1 MRISKCK
8 IKKTKK
14 EHILTAHALLSA
26 SGSKRWLSCTPSAR
40 LEASLPEQ
48 KRNTSGIDFSAE
60 GTLAHSLAEIRLRL
74 YYGQIGHEEYEREY
88 EIIKIHPIYK
98 KYTTNERTDFEAHVD
113 NYVLYVR
120 SQIGEGD
127 TPLFEQRVDFS
138 DWVADG
144 FGTADVV
151 ILSKHAIRVI
161 DLKFGKG
168 IPVFA
173 QDNPQLRLYA
183 LGAYSKFK
191 EEYPDLREVSYT
203 IHQPRLDSISTD
215 GTSVA
220 KLVDWANYYVKPKAK
235 KAWSGAGEFL
245 PGEWCQFCRAKAQ
258 CRSRSDF
265 NTELARQEFK
275 APPLLTEEEVS
286 EVLEKAG
293 QLRTWA
299 NDVEEY
305 ALTRA
310 VEQKILPSGY
320 KLSTTT
326 THRKI
331 ADSALA
337 AVVLVEKG
345 MSSETIW
352 EAPKLKSISALEKL
366 GPKGQVTAWLGDL
379 VIRPDGQPKL
389 VKVKENAKEDFAN

>member
-1 MRISKCK
+1 M
-8 IKKTKK
+8 
-14 EHILTAHALLSA
+14 TAHAILSA

-40 LEASLPEQ
+40 LEATLPEQ
-48 KRNTSGIDFSAE
+48 KRSSGGFDFSQE
-60 GTLAHSLAEIRLRL
+60 GTMAHSLGEIKLRL
-74 YYGQIGHEEYEREY
+74 YYEQIGSEEYEREY
-88 EIIKIHPIYK
+88 EIIKNTPY
-98 KYTTNERTDFEAHVD
+98 YNDDFEAHVD

-138 DWVADG
+138 DWVPDG

-151 ILSKHAIRVI
+151 ILSKHSIRVI

-168 IPVFA
+168 VPVSA
-173 QDNPQLRLYA
+173 LDNTQLRLYA

-191 EEYPDLREVSYT
+191 EDFPDIKEVSYT

-215 GTSVA
+215 GTSVI
-220 KLVDWANYYVKPKAK
+220 KLVDWANYFVKPKAK

-258 CRSRSDF
+258 CRARSDF

-275 APPLLTEEEVS
+275 APPLLSEDEVS
-286 EVLEKAG
+286 EVLVKA
-293 QLRTWA
+293 QNLRTWV
-299 NDVEEY
+299 NDVEEF

-310 VEQKILPSGY
+310 VEQSIIPPGFQ
-320 KLSTTT
+320 LSTTV

-331 ADSALA
+331 SDSALA
-337 AVVLVEKG
+337 ATVLVEKG
-345 MSSETIW
+345 MDPVAIW
-352 EAPKLKSISALEKL
+352 EQPKLKSISALEKL

-379 VIRPDGQPKL
+379 VQRPEGSPKL
-389 VKVKENAKEDFAN
+389 VKSKQDAKEDFA

>member
-1 MRISKCK
+1 M
-8 IKKTKK
+8 
-14 EHILTAHALLSA
+14 TAHAILSA

-40 LEASLPEQ
+40 LEATLPEQ
-48 KRNTSGIDFSAE
+48 KRSSNGFDFSQE
-60 GTLAHSLAEIRLRL
+60 GTMAHSLGEIKLRL
-74 YYGQIGHEEYEREY
+74 YYEQIGSEEYDREY
-88 EIIKIHPIYK
+88 EIIKNTPY
-98 KYTTNERTDFEAHVD
+98 YNDDFEAHVD

-138 DWVADG
+138 DWVPDG

-151 ILSKHAIRVI
+151 ILSKHSIRVI

-168 IPVFA
+168 VPVSA
-173 QDNPQLRLYA
+173 LHNTQLRLYA

-191 EEYPDLREVSYT
+191 EDFPDIKEVSYT

-215 GTSVA
+215 GTSVT
-220 KLVDWANYYVKPKAK
+220 KLVDWANYFVKPKAK

-258 CRSRSDF
+258 CRARSDF

-275 APPLLTEEEVS
+275 DPPLLSEDEVS
-286 EVLEKAG
+286 EVLTKA
-293 QLRTWA
+293 QNLRTWV

-310 VEQKILPSGY
+310 VDQSIIPPGFQ
-320 KLSTTT
+320 LSTTV

-331 ADSALA
+331 SDSALA
-337 AVVLVEKG
+337 ATVLVEKG
-345 MSSETIW
+345 MDPVAIW
-352 EAPKLKSISALEKL
+352 EQPKLKSISALEKL

-379 VIRPDGQPKL
+379 VQRPEGSPKL
-389 VKVKENAKEDFAN
+389 VKSKEDAKEDFA

>member
-1 MRISKCK
+1 M
-8 IKKTKK
+8 
-14 EHILTAHALLSA
+14 TAHALLSA

-40 LEASLPEQ
+40 LEATLPEQ
-48 KRNTSGIDFSAE
+48 KRGTGSFDFSQE
-60 GTLAHSLAEIRLRL
+60 GTTAHSLAEVKLR
-74 YYGQIGHEEYEREY
+74 YHFGQIGVEEYEREY
-88 EIIKIHPIYK
+88 EIIKNTPY
-98 KYTTNERTDFEAHVD
+98 YNDDFEANVD

-127 TPLFEQRVDFS
+127 TPLFEQRVDLS
-138 DWVADG
+138 DWVPDG

-151 ILSKHAIRVI
+151 ILSKHSIRVI

-168 IPVFA
+168 VPVSA
-173 QDNPQLRLYA
+173 LDNTQLRLYA

-191 EEYPDLREVSYT
+191 EDFPNIKEVSYT

-215 GTSVA
+215 GTTVA
-220 KLVDWANYYVKPKAK
+220 KLVDWANYFVKPKAK
-235 KAWSGAGEFL
+235 KAWSGSGEFL

-258 CRSRSDF
+258 CRARSDF

-275 APPLLTEEEVS
+275 APALLSEEEVS
-286 EVLEKAG
+286 EVLVKAG

-299 NDVEEY
+299 NDVEEF

-310 VEQKILPSGY
+310 VEQEIIPPGF
-320 KLSTTT
+320 KLTTSM

-331 ADSALA
+331 SDSALA

-345 MSSETIW
+345 MSSEVIW
-352 EAPKLKSISALEKL
+352 EPPKLKSIAALEKL
-366 GPKGQVTAWLGDL
+366 GPKGQVAAWLGDL
-379 VIRPDGQPKL
+379 VLRPEGQPKL
-389 VKVKENAKEDFAN
+389 VRTKEDAKEDFA